1 MRTFEQLFL
10 FYFKIPQTFFLRLC
24 VYIVDNVITR
34 RVKESCLVLKR
45 KPTWEQQIADYVME
59 NKENF
64 YRLAYSYVQNQ
75 EDALD
80 IVQDSIQKAMRS
92 NTLKNPN
99 AMKSW
104 FYKIIVRTSLDFLRR
119 RNKVTVVD
127 ETTIQL
133 HSQGVSDQ
141 YENLDL
147 HRALNELS
155 PDYRSVIV
163 LRYFEDLKIEEV
175 AEILDLN
182 VSTIKTRIY
191 KGLKLLRIQM
201 EDVNIEEAKGNG

>member
-1 MRTFEQLFL
+1 M
-10 FYFKIPQTFFLRLC
+10 
-24 VYIVDNVITR
+24 
-34 RVKESCLVLKR
+34 LKR

>member
-1 MRTFEQLFL
+1 M
-10 FYFKIPQTFFLRLC
+10 
-24 VYIVDNVITR
+24 
-34 RVKESCLVLKR
+34 LKR
-45 KPTWEQQIADYVME
+45 EHRWEQKIAEYVME

-80 IVQDSIQKAMRS
+80 IVQDAIHKAMLS
-92 NTLKNPN
+92 NTLKDDK
-99 AMKSW
+99 AIKSW
-104 FYKIIVRTSLDFLRR
+104 FYKIIVNTSLDLLRR
-119 RNKVTVVD
+119 RKKLTVVD
-127 ETTIQL
+127 DTTLQL
-133 HSQGVSDQ
+133 HSQGVSDH
-141 YENLDL
+141 YENTDL

-182 VSTIKTRIY
+182 ISTIKTRIY

-201 EDVNIEEAKGNG
+201 EDLNI